1 VQAGLAIVFALING
15 AQLHAGFNHQQSP
28 TSDVFKTSLNE
39 SCIKVNLGRHIHTT
53 LFCLIGVGLG
63 GCATTTDIPPGQS
76 QMHAPIK
83 ILVMQSPM
91 TINPGRLQKVLAPD
105 IKPKLSVSDEPIAQG
120 VKHSQEQALAAMKSD
135 LIKQSRLTLVTPPKQ
150 EKQLLNKIQGENFDT
165 AISQDVADRIQTT
178 TGADAILRF
187 GITDYGL
194 TPKSW
199 RTGYITFEVVSTLAI
214 AGVIAYAGSTAAKA
228 AAGAYLAQE
237 TVEETAESY
246 AGFWALDVVCRPV
259 RIEAELIGLNP
270 VNVLW
275 KYSDTGLS
283 DVSLSRLTRKV
294 GTDERDKQL
303 DQSTD
308 YAVNDVVTDLSDALT
323 HHNTAS
329 PAERRYMIAP

>member
-1 VQAGLAIVFALING
+1 M
-15 AQLHAGFNHQQSP
+15 
-28 TSDVFKTSLNE
+28 
-39 SCIKVNLGRHIHTT
+39 VNLGQHIHTAF
-53 LFCLIGVGLG
+53 FCLIGVGLG
-63 GCATTTDIPPGQS
+63 GCATTDIPLEQTHLP
-76 QMHAPIK
+76 APIK
-83 ILVMQSPM
+83 ILVLQSPI

-105 IKPKLSVSDEPIAQG
+105 TKSKLSVSDEPIAQG
-120 VKHSQEQALAAMKSD
+120 VKHSKEHALATMKSD
-135 LIKQSRLTLVTPPKQ
+135 LIKQSGFVVVTPSVE
-150 EKQLLNKIQGENFDT
+150 EKQFLNKIQGYNFDT
-165 AISQDVADRIQTT
+165 TISQDAADRIQTT

-194 TPKSW
+194 TPTSW

-214 AGVIAYAGSTAAKA
+214 AGIIAYSGSTAAKA

-294 GTDERDKQL
+294 GTGERDRQL

-308 YAVNDVVTDLSDALT
+308 YAVNDVVTDLSDALKP
-323 HHNTAS
+323 HNTES
-329 PAERRYMIAP
+329 PAERRYLLFTP

>member
-1 VQAGLAIVFALING
+1 
-15 AQLHAGFNHQQSP
+15 
-28 TSDVFKTSLNE
+28 
-39 SCIKVNLGRHIHTT
+39 
-53 LFCLIGVGLG
+53 
-63 GCATTTDIPPGQS
+63 
-76 QMHAPIK
+76 MHAPIK

>member
-1 VQAGLAIVFALING
+1 
-15 AQLHAGFNHQQSP
+15 
-28 TSDVFKTSLNE
+28 
-39 SCIKVNLGRHIHTT
+39 
-53 LFCLIGVGLG
+53 
-63 GCATTTDIPPGQS
+63 
-76 QMHAPIK
+76 MHAPIK

-199 RTGYITFEVVSTLAI
+199 RTG
-214 AGVIAYAGSTAAKA
+214 
-228 AAGAYLAQE
+228 
-237 TVEETAESY
+237 
-246 AGFWALDVVCRPV
+246 
-259 RIEAELIGLNP
+259 
-270 VNVLW
+270 
-275 KYSDTGLS
+275 
-283 DVSLSRLTRKV
+283 
-294 GTDERDKQL
+294 
-303 DQSTD
+303 
-308 YAVNDVVTDLSDALT
+308 
-323 HHNTAS
+323 
-329 PAERRYMIAP
+329 